1 VLHNTAEVHIRCA
14 TTLCQTLVTF
24 IVTTATLNEDKTFAA
39 KFVFELLDI
48 LFNLNIITFSVFVA
62 SNFRILESMW
72 IEKGVWMD
80 LEKYGVI
87 VFEELK

>member
-1 VLHNTAEVHIRCA
+1 
-14 TTLCQTLVTF
+14 
-24 IVTTATLNEDKTFAA
+24 
-39 KFVFELLDI
+39 
-48 LFNLNIITFSVFVA
+48 VA